1 MALFWKFIKVLWYL
15 LNQHHACIKP
25 WRKIMK
31 LSWWSSVNNDDA
43 EVQPAS
49 WLKKPHKLEKLIL
62 GLLTTSLKE
71 YLPPSHPPHLTL
83 NLFQIFLL
91 VHKKLQSLISVCV
104 VFQTDKGFDRRT
116 FTKQMGVMRG
126 QVTKHLLYS
135 LYWRQSFY
143 TFIQNTFGKKMSG
156 PFNFPYIFFN

>member
-1 MALFWKFIKVLWYL
+1 MSKVFGI
-15 LNQHHACIKP
+15 NQH
-25 WRKIMK
+25 K
-31 LSWWSSVNNDDA
+31 LFATKTTQIGKVNFG
-43 EVQPAS
+43 PAH
-49 WLKKPHKLEKLIL
+49 HKF
-62 GLLTTSLKE
+62 KE

-83 NLFQIFLL
+83 NLFPIFLL

-135 LYWRQSFY
+135 LY
-143 TFIQNTFGKKMSG
+143 
-156 PFNFPYIFFN
+156 